1 MPLPHNPNPLSKA
14 LSRFLTT
21 FHPRANMF
29 STKPHPS
36 TPLRHPSLGGTLLG
50 VQYERDGVAVT
61 QFRGVRYA
69 AVARRF
75 ARPRRVEG
83 LQGGVGDCRE
93 YGPICP
99 QNHVDI
105 RRLLRIPDQYE
116 DEIEKEDE
124 LDCANLVVTLPT
136 EASKVGDGRKLP
148 VMIWIHGGS
157 QVVSFGS
164 PASRCCDPSL
174 LVATSV
180 KLGKPMIV
188 VSPNYRLNI
197 FAFGARTGEKN
208 LSLQDQRCAID
219 WVVEHIAGFGG
230 DESNITLAGSSAGG
244 VYVHAHT
251 FLAAPVQ
258 RAILMS
264 GSLYLSPP
272 QPTERNEAF
281 LAPLE
286 KLVHEDSGTSLE
298 ESPVESLL
306 KGLKTLNVN
315 SMWLRETPE
324 LKDWRDRMEDVE
336 ALMVGDVEYESILW
350 HNGLAALP
358 HADVHSLTS
367 GLHPSLAEEY
377 ALHPSSASP
386 PHLSALSLISTH
398 LFHHPTYC
406 IAARSRLKKPTYQYL
421 IDEPNPFSP
430 TSRAHHGV
438 DLIYLFGGYDLS
450 EWSEAENAGK
460 AMRVAWVKFVYGE
473 EPWDREGC
481 MAFGPSGKCA
491 VLDLKGEEWKERR
504 KGRAMDLMGEHEG
517 VPGVVGGLVR
527 GRISLDN

>member
-1 MPLPHNPNPLSKA
+1 MPPLHNPHLLCKALSKA
-14 LSRFLTT
+14 ISTSKLAMS
-21 FHPRANMF
+21 
-29 STKPHPS
+29 STKPQTGPS
-36 TPLRHPSLGGTLLG
+36 LRHPSLDGTLLG
-50 VQYERDGVAVT
+50 VQYERDGVSVT
-61 QFRGVRYA
+61 QFRGVR
-69 AVARRF
+69 
-75 ARPRRVEG
+75 
-83 LQGGVGDCRE
+83 
-93 YGPICP
+93 PICP

-105 RRLLRIPDQYE
+105 RRLLRIPNKYG

-124 LDCANLVVTLPT
+124 LNCTNLVVTLPT
-136 EASKVGDGRKLP
+136 EALKVDDGRKLP
-148 VMIWIHGGS
+148 VMIWIH
-157 QVVSFGS
+157 
-164 PASRCCDPSL
+164 DPSL

-180 KLGKPMIV
+180 KLGKPMII

-197 FAFGARTGEKN
+197 FAFGARIGEKN
-208 LSLQDQRCAID
+208 LALQDQRCAID

-230 DESNITLAGSSAGG
+230 DKSNITLAGSSAGG

-251 FLAAPVQ
+251 FLAAPVK
-258 RAILMS
+258 RAVLMS

-286 KLVHEDSGTSLE
+286 KLVHEDSGTPLE
-298 ESPVESLL
+298 EAPAESLL

-315 SMWLRETPE
+315 SMWLREMPE

-350 HNGLAALP
+350 HNGLVALP

-398 LFHHPTYC
+398 LFHHPTYR
-406 IAARSRLKKPTYQYL
+406 IAARSRPKKPTYQYL

-450 EWSEAENAGK
+450 EWSEAENVGK
-460 AMRVAWVKFVYGE
+460 AMRTAWVKFVCGE

-481 MAFGPSGKCA
+481 MAFGPGGRCA

-504 KGRAMDLMGEHEG
+504 KGGAMDLMGEHEG

>member
-1 MPLPHNPNPLSKA
+1 MALLLHIHHPLSL
-14 LSRFLTT
+14 LSHSLHSFRLQIKPTT
-21 FHPRANMF
+21 TTTTTTTTAAAAAVAVAMF
-29 STKPHPS
+29 STAPHTS
-36 TPLRHPSLGGTLLG
+36 ASLAHPSLRGTLLG
-50 VQYERDGVAVT
+50 VQYEREGVPVT

-69 AVARRF
+69 AVGARF
-75 ARPRRVEG
+75 ARPV
-83 LQGGVGDCRE
+83 GVGLGGLGGKVED
-93 YGPICP
+93 YK
-99 QNHVDI
+99 
-105 RRLLRIPDQYE
+105 YE

-124 LDCANLVVTLPT
+124 LNCTNLVVTLPT
-136 EASKVGDGRKLP
+136 EAMKVGDG
-148 VMIWIHGGS
+148 
-157 QVVSFGS
+157 
-164 PASRCCDPSL
+164 DPSL

-208 LSLQDQRCAID
+208 LALQDQRCAID
-219 WVVEHIAGFGG
+219 WVVEHIGGFGG
-230 DESNITLAGSSAGG
+230 DKSNITLAGSSAGG

-251 FLAAPVQ
+251 FLGAPIK

-264 GSLYLSPP
+264 GSLFLSPP

-286 KLVHEDSGTSLE
+286 KIVRKDSGASLE
-298 ESPVESLL
+298 EAPAESLL
-306 KGLKTLNVN
+306 KGLKSLNVN

-324 LKDWRDRMEDVE
+324 LKDWRDRMEGVQ

-358 HADVHSLTS
+358 HEEVHSLTS
-367 GLHPSLAEEY
+367 SLHPSLTEEY
-377 ALHPSSASP
+377 ALHPSSTFP

-398 LFHHPTYC
+398 LFHHPTYR
-406 IAARSRLKKPTYQYL
+406 IAARSRPEKPTYQYL

-450 EWSEAENAGK
+450 ESPEAENVGTE
-460 AMRVAWVKFVYGE
+460 MRAAWVKFVGGE
-473 EPWDREGC
+473 EPWEREGC
-481 MAFGPSGKCA
+481 MAFGPGGKCA
-491 VLDLKGEEWKERR
+491 VLDLKGGDWEERR
-504 KGRAMDLMGEHEG
+504 KGKAMELIGKHEG
-517 VPGVVGGLVR
+517 VPGVVGSLVK